1 MQLKEW
7 NSLTIQEKLNITKEK
22 LNISTDDDL
31 IKILKV
37 SKKTLFNWKTGA
49 TKPSRK
55 VLHRLFNICQVP
67 SWGSELYGKDSF
79 IAQYTIAYDQVK
91 HMYIDMIDSDDNL
104 IKSNA
109 IHSVN
114 SKIAE
119 CITQRFK
126 LQDSLIPIIHVHSI
140 YGSSDYGEIM
150 NITAVNKEGS
160 YVGYTVDVCVKI
172 GEVGDSLDVVYIVE
186 CVNSKGIVEQ
196 RKGGRVSD
204 YAISTIVSLVVN
216 YLNKS

>member
-7 NSLTIQEKLNITKEK
+7 NTLTIQEKLKLTKEK
-22 LNISTDDDL
+22 LNINTDDDL
-31 IKILKV
+31 IKVLKV
-37 SKKTLFNWKTGA
+37 SRKTLFNWKTGA

-55 VLHRLFNICQVP
+55 ILQKLYHLCQVP
-67 SWGSELYGKDSF
+67 SWGSELYGKDAF

-91 HMYIDMIDSDDNL
+91 HMYIDIIDSGDNL

-109 IHSVN
+109 IHSIN

-119 CITQRFK
+119 CLTQRFN
-126 LQDSLIPIIHVHSI
+126 LDNNLIPIIHVHSV
-140 YGSSDYGEIM
+140 YGSPDYGEIM
-150 NITAVNKEGS
+150 NVTAVDS
-160 YVGYTVDVCVKI
+160 SGYYIQATVDICVKT
-172 GEVGDSLDVVYIVE
+172 GVVGGNLELVYIVE
-186 CVNSKGIVEQ
+186 CVNSKGIVEH

-204 YAISTIVSLVVN
+204 YAISTIVSLATN